1 MKKSIIVVLV
11 FLSFSL
17 FSQENGCLQIGMQI
31 FPPSYYGSAYPFVNI
46 MKNANNWQT
55 TNAVYVEGGQNEWN
69 TGFLNQIP
77 LDENGYPLQIPVTVD
92 DPNAEA
98 DQIVF
103 THWSAANTLPAG
115 NYVILYEGEGDIDIS
130 GGGVTS
136 IISDVPGRIEY
147 SFDPTKEYADYLQ
160 LTIKS
165 STLENHVRNIR
176 VLLPGTESTYQ
187 TQPWASSWRDKL
199 APFQTIRFMEFGNI
213 NSSIVSK
220 WSDRTPV
227 DYYTYGS
234 EESHGVPYEWMI
246 QLCNETKSDAWINI
260 PHLADENYII
270 QLANLFKNNLNP
282 DLKIYIEYSNEVWN
296 WMFDQTSYLDSIG
309 NQSLPWPERTVGK
322 IGWALQT
329 WTEAFGDVPDRVTRV
344 LASQGAW
351 FDIGDRQFTQ
361 MEAEGTA
368 QYVDAIS
375 IATYLGVDCSQLDG
389 NSTLD
394 DVFAATRG
402 INYDD
407 ENAYFKSFRK
417 YANLAIEKDKK
428 LLFYEGGQHF
438 TPEPFGTEQPYNHLL
453 VEAQTDARMYNAYV
467 ELLDSLSSLTP
478 NEMLFIHHVL
488 VSPKN
493 GKYGSWGSLENQFT
507 QNAPYNNIAPK
518 YQVLLDNLSR
528 CGNSDTTS
536 IEYCNSKGE
545 EAYYEWIEAFELN
558 GIQYTNGNDWGYG
571 DYTGITA
578 VVSQGQNVEFVLS
591 PGFSFDIYEENVTI
605 WIDYNRDGDF
615 DDEME
620 KVFVSPNSSGENIG
634 GNFTIPSDV
643 LTGKTRFRVSMS
655 YETFPSPC
663 EYFEYG
669 EVEDY
674 TINILP
680 INTSFV
686 NSTSPPVEVDLFEMN
701 IYPNPASDYINIDF
715 NTNTNNNAQVII
727 TDINGK
733 VIKEENISYEKGFN
747 HRRIDLQDMI
757 SGTYFVITKTS
768 KKTDAKKLVLCAR
781 NKCTY

>member
-1 MKKSIIVVLV
+1 MKKSISLIALVL
-11 FLSFSL
+11 LSFSL
-17 FSQENGCLQIGMQI
+17 FSQENGCLQIGMQV
-31 FPPSYYGSAYPFVNI
+31 FPPSYYGSSYPFVNI

-55 TNAVYVEGGQNEWN
+55 TNVIYVEGGQNKWN
-69 TGFLNQIP
+69 TGFLSQIP
-77 LDENGYPLQIPVTVD
+77 LDENGYPLQIPVAVD

-115 NYVILYEGEGDIDIS
+115 NYVILYDGEGDVDIS
-130 GGGVTS
+130 GGGVTE

-165 STLENHVRNIR
+165 STLGNHVRNIR

-213 NSSIVSK
+213 NSSTVSK

-227 DYYTYGS
+227 DYYAYGS
-234 EESHGVPYEWMI
+234 NDSHGVPYEWMI
-246 QLCNETKSDAWINI
+246 QLCNETNSDAWINI

-270 QLANLFKNNLNP
+270 QLAKLFKNNLNP

-309 NQSLPWPERTVGK
+309 DQSLPWPERTVGK
-322 IGWALQT
+322 IGWALKT
-329 WTEAFGDVPDRVTRV
+329 WTEAFGDAPDRVTRV

-351 FDIGDRQFTQ
+351 FDIGDRQFAQ

-407 ENAYFKSFRK
+407 DNAYFKSFRK

-438 TPEPFGTEQPYNHLL
+438 TPEPFGTDQPYNHLL
-453 VEAQTDARMYNAYV
+453 VEAQTDARMYDAYV

-507 QNAPYNNIAPK
+507 QNAPYKDIAPK

-528 CGNSDTTS
+528 CGNSDTTTTD
-536 IEYCNSKGE
+536 YCSSKGE
-545 EAYYEWIEAFELN
+545 EAYYEWIESFELN
-558 GIQYTNGNDWGYG
+558 GIQYASGNDWGYG
-571 DYTGITA
+571 DYTGIKA
-578 VVSQGQNVEFVLS
+578 EVSKGQKVEFALT
-591 PGFSFDIYEENVTI
+591 PGFEFDNYEENVTI

-620 KVFVSPNSSGENIG
+620 KVFVSAQSSSENISG
-634 GNFTIPSDV
+634 DFVIPFDV
-643 LTGKTRFRVSMS
+643 PIGETRLRVSMS
-655 YETFPSPC
+655 YEAFPSPC

-674 TINILP
+674 TLNILP
-680 INTSFV
+680 TNTSFV
-686 NSTSPPVEVDLFEMN
+686 RTSTHPVEIDMFEMSV
-701 IYPNPASDYINIDF
+701 YPNPASDYMNIDF
-715 NTNTNNNAQVII
+715 TSMTNDDVQLFI

-733 VIKEENISYEKGFN
+733 VIKEDKINSETGFN
-747 HRRIDLQDMI
+747 YKRVDLRDMM
-757 SGTYFVITKTS
+757 SGTYFVIAKTS
-768 KKTDAKKLVLCAR
+768 KKTETKMLVIAK
-781 NKCTY
+781 